1 MDWFVAW
8 LAAIAA
14 LVSSDDVRWAGVLGG
29 LDDIRAEAFARADHG
44 LLSKVYVRGSSAR
57 ETDAGLIRD
66 YRTRGAHV
74 VGADLIVLSCK
85 VRHESRGRVRL
96 EVVDQLA
103 SAHVEWDDGTT
114 RALPRDLPT
123 RRVVTLMLTAHG
135 WRIGN

>member
-14 LVSSDDVRWAGVLGG
+14 LATSDDVRWAGVLGD
-29 LDDIRAEAFARADHG
+29 LDDVRAEAFASADPE
-44 LLSKVYVRGSSAR
+44 LLGEVYVRGSSAR

-66 YRTRGAHV
+66 YERRGARV
-74 VGADLIVLSCK
+74 VGAELVVLSCK
-85 VRHESRGRVRL
+85 ARRATADRVRL
-96 EVVDQLA
+96 EVVDRLA
-103 SAHVEWDDGTT
+103 PAHVEWDDGTT

-135 WRIGN
+135 WRIEN